1 MPNWKDG
8 AAKRLIPLWSP
19 FQHARPAR
27 GVGEAASHPTGDR
40 RASPNLRAWA
50 HETSLQAQPGCC
62 MGRMPH
68 FCWAAK
74 QHSDLGLFTLHLP
87 PTPWGPG
94 VPHRRPTG
102 DRRASPNP
110 RAGAAPLHGWRNHDT
125 CAKSALPST
134 LRDDEAAKLN
144 PPMSSN
150 SCHVEEGI
158 SSGPGRAC
166 GAWRIS
172 CAGCHSFVA
181 A

>member
-1 MPNWKDG
+1 MPDWKDG
-8 AAKRLIPLWSP
+8 AAKRLIALWSP
-19 FQHARPAR
+19 FQHARPAG

-50 HETSLQAQPGCC
+50 HEISLHAQSGRC
-62 MGRMPH
+62 MGKMPH
-68 FCWAAK
+68 CAGQPSSTLIWGC
-74 QHSDLGLFTLHLP
+74 SPFTCCL
-87 PTPWGPG
+87 TPWGSG
-94 VPHRRPTG
+94 VPHRSPTG

-134 LRDDEAAKLN
+134 LRDDEAVKLN

-166 GAWRIS
+166 GTWRIP
-172 CAGCHSFVA
+172 CTGCHSFVA